1 MGRMK
6 ELLYVTSGEA
16 QFDMADHG
24 DDPRATKSIAGD
36 AKPDGSVSPQSER
49 ERERERRRSQSA

>member
-16 QFDMADHG
+16 QFDEADKG
-24 DDPRATKSIAGD
+24 EPLIDSDVVSDAEFDRSI
-36 AKPDGSVSPQSER
+36 SPPPEQGAAP
-49 ERERERRRSQSA
+49 RRSQSA

>member
-6 ELLYVTSGEA
+6 ELLYLTSGEA

-24 DDPRATKSIAGD
+24 DDPRSATSTTNEAD
-36 AKPDGSVSPQSER
+36 SDRSVSPPPER
-49 ERERERRRSQSA
+49 VKESPRSKSA